1 MSSRKPLTMN
11 DLPDGR
17 ETANETDFEM
27 VDLTDA
33 NAQAPVSPLV
43 DLTNMPSAYVPPAK
57 PDEKS

>member
-17 ETANETDFEM
+17 ETANETDFET

-33 NAQAPVSPLV
+33 HAKAPASPAV
-43 DLTNMPSAYVPPAK
+43 DLTNMPSAYVPVA
-57 PDEKS
+57 EKE

>member
-27 VDLTDA
+27 VDLTEA
-33 NAQAPVSPLV
+33 NAQAPVSPVV
-43 DLTNMPSAYVPPAK
+43 DLTDMPTAYVPAA
-57 PDEKS
+57 EKE